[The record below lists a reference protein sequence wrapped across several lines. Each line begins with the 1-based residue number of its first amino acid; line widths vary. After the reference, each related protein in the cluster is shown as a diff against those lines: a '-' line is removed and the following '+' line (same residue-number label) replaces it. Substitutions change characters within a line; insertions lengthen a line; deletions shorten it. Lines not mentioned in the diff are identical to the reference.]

1 MQPLLIAVGDS
12 TPEVIMDRIQN
23 KFSITGISLPENVF
37 DFYDPIIDWIK
48 IYCNDPNPG
57 TELHVNMSYFNTASS
72 KIILEII
79 ALFDSLSQK
88 GKKVEIV
95 WYYLEMDDDMRSTGK
110 EFESMLTVPFKYIS
124 YV

>member
-12 TPEVIMDRIQN
+12 TPEVILDKSQN
-23 KFSITGISLPENVF
+23 KFSFTGVSLPENVF
-37 DFYDPIIDWIK
+37 EFYDPIIDWIK